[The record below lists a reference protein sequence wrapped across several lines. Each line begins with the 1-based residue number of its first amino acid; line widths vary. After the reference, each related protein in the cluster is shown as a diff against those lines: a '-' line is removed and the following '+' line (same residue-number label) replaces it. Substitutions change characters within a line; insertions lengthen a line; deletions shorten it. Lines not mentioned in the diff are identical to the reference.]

1 MGEIDNPNV
10 MKSITLALE
19 NFSRFAGGA
28 ESYAVE
34 LSETLLQRGWE
45 VHLVGQSWDGLPQG
59 AVFHQISKLPKLIPP
74 SLRVLYFAL
83 RHRSIVRKLRTDI
96 VLGFGSTI
104 EMNVYQSH
112 GGVHFFSSLRKIR
125 AEANPFTRLVKTMLT
140 FLSPKSLVR
149 SWIESAPFRMKNRPV
164 IIAISDMLRDDIC
177 QRYALTQEDV
187 ELVYNGVDLDKFA
200 KDRDLDS
207 RKVLRRDL
215 GFKPD
220 NVLFL
225 FMAYDFRK
233 KGVKYLIQAAARL
246 RNKVRCKSFGVVVVG
261 SKPSPALLS
270 LVDGMDLG
278 SIVIFRGP
286 TQNPETYYNGCDVFV
301 LPTFYDACSLVVF
314 EAMASGL
321 PAITTRHNGAS
332 GIISDGRDG
341 MVLEDP
347 LDVAKMATAME
358 RFLDIPFLETS
369 SSFARQTASHYSKEA
384 NHDRIILILE
394 SVLSNSSL
402 T

>member
-59 AVFHQISKLPKLIPP
+59 AVFHQISKLPKVVPS
-74 SLRVLYFAL
+74 SLRILHFAF

-215 GFKPD
+215 GFEPD
-220 NVLFL
+220 SVLFL

-246 RNKVRCKSFGVVVVG
+246 RNKVGSKSFGVVVVG

-384 NHDRIILILE
+384 NHDRIILIFE

>member
-215 GFKPD
+215 GFEPD
-220 NVLFL
+220 SVLFL

-286 TQNPETYYNGCDVFV
+286 TQNPETYYNACDVFV

-347 LDVAKMATAME
+347 LDVAKMATVME

>member
-1 MGEIDNPNV
+1 

-19 NFSRFAGGA
+19 NLSRFAGGA

-34 LSETLLQRGWE
+34 LSETLVQRGWE
-45 VHLVGQSWDGLPQG
+45 VHLVGQSWEGLPQG
-59 AVFHQISKLPKLIPP
+59 AVFHQISKLPKLVPP
-74 SLRVLYFAL
+74 SLRILHFAL

-112 GGVHFFSSLRKIR
+112 GGVHFFSSLRKLR
-125 AEANPFTRLVKTMLT
+125 AEANPFARLVKTVLT

-149 SWIESAPFRMKNRPV
+149 SWIESAPFRMKNRPI
-164 IIAISDMLRDDIC
+164 IIAISDMIRDDIC

-187 ELVYNGVDLDKFA
+187 ELVYNGVDLEKFA
-200 KDRDLDS
+200 KDRDWDS

-215 GFKPD
+215 GFGPERI
-220 NVLFL
+220 LFL

-233 KGVKYLIQAAARL
+233 KGVKHLIQAAARL
-246 RNKVRCKSFGVVVVG
+246 RNKVGSKSFGVVVVG

-270 LVDGMDLG
+270 LVDSMDLD

-286 TQNPETYYNGCDVFV
+286 TQNPEAYYNACDVFV

-347 LDVAKMATAME
+347 LDFAKMATAME

-369 SSFARQTASHYSKEA
+369 SSLARQTASRYSKEA
-384 NHDRIILILE
+384 NHDKIILIFE
-394 SVLSNSSL
+394 SILSNSSL

>member
-215 GFKPD
+215 GFEPD
-220 NVLFL
+220 SVLFL

-246 RNKVRCKSFGVVVVG
+246 RNKVGSKSFGVVVVG

-286 TQNPETYYNGCDVFV
+286 TQNPETYYNACDVFV

>member
-59 AVFHQISKLPKLIPP
+59 AVFHQISKLPKVVPS
-74 SLRVLYFAL
+74 SLRILHFAF

-112 GGVHFFSSLRKIR
+112 GGVHFFSSLRKSR

-164 IIAISDMLRDDIC
+164 IIAISDMIRSDMRR
-177 QRYALTQEDV
+177 RYALTQEDV
-187 ELVYNGVDLDKFA
+187 ELVYNGVDLEKFA
-200 KDRDLDS
+200 RVRDWDS

-215 GFKPD
+215 GFGPD
-220 NVLFL
+220 TVLFL

-246 RNKVRCKSFGVVVVG
+246 RDKVGSKRFGVVVVG

-270 LVDGMDLG
+270 LVDSMDLG
-278 SIVIFRGP
+278 AMVIFRGP
-286 TQNPETYYNGCDVFV
+286 TKNPEAYYNACDVFV

-369 SSFARQTASHYSKEA
+369 SNLARQTASRYSKEA
-384 NHDRIILILE
+384 NHDKIILIFE

>member
-246 RNKVRCKSFGVVVVG
+246 RNKVGSKSFGVVVVG

-286 TQNPETYYNGCDVFV
+286 TQNPETYYNACDVFV

-384 NHDRIILILE
+384 NHDRIILIFE

>member
-1 MGEIDNPNV
+1 MGEIYKKND

-19 NFSRFAGGA
+19 NFSRFSGGA

-34 LSETLLQRGWE
+34 LSETLVQRGWE
-45 VHLVGQSWDGLPQG
+45 VHLVGQSWGGVPQG
-59 AVFHQISKLPKLIPP
+59 AVFHQIPKLSKLFPP
-74 SLRVLYFAL
+74 SLRILHFAFK
-83 RHRSIVRKLRTDI
+83 HRSIVRKLRTDI
-96 VLGFGSTI
+96 VLGFGATI

-112 GGVHFFSSLRKIR
+112 GGVHFYSSLRKIR
-125 AEANPFTRLVKTMLT
+125 AEANPFTRIVKTLLT

-164 IIAISDMLRDDIC
+164 IIAISDMIRSDIR
-177 QRYALTQEDV
+177 QRYALSQDDV
-187 ELVYNGVDLDKFA
+187 QLVYNGVDLEKFA
-200 KDRDLDS
+200 RTRDGDS
-207 RKVLRRDL
+207 RKVFRRDL
-215 GFKPD
+215 GFGPD
-220 NVLFL
+220 SVLFL

-246 RNKVRCKSFGVVVVG
+246 RDKVGSKRFGVVVVG
-261 SKPSPALLS
+261 SKPSPALLG
-270 LVDGMDLG
+270 LVDSLDLG
-278 SIVIFRGP
+278 GIVIFRGP
-286 TQNPETYYNGCDVFV
+286 TQNPESYYNACDVFV

-369 SSFARQTASHYSKEA
+369 SNLARQTASRYSKKV
-384 NHDRIILILE
+384 NHDRIILIFE
-394 SVLSNSSL
+394 SVLNNSSP